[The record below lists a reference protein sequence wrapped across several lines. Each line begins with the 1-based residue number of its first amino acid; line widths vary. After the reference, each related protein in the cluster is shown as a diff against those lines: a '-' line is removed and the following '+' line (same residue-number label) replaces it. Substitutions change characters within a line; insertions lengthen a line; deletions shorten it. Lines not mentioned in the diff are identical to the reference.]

1 DHGAARRPV
10 RAVGQALRAVR
21 RPSVSDSCEV
31 REPALAHVE
40 GGDRKSGREGVDGMK
55 TLPVIQPA
63 QAEAPAEKRPL
74 ETTDMVNDP
83 ERYAALKPRILSALR
98 TVFDPEIP
106 VNIYD
111 LGLIYD
117 VIVESS
123 GRVGIR
129 MTLTA
134 PACPAAQFLP
144 GQVKAVLESVPD
156 VTDALVDVIWDP
168 PWSRDRMS
176 DAAKLQLGL
185 W

>member
-1 DHGAARRPV
+1 
-10 RAVGQALRAVR
+10 
-21 RPSVSDSCEV
+21 
-31 REPALAHVE
+31 
-40 GGDRKSGREGVDGMK
+40 MK
-55 TLPVIQPA
+55 TIPVIQPA
-63 QAEAPAEKRPL
+63 ASEATAERRPL
-74 ETTDMVNDP
+74 QTAEMVNDP
-83 ERYAALKPRILSALR
+83 ERSSVLAPRIVKALS

-117 VIVESS
+117 VIVEAS

-144 GQVKAVLESVPD
+144 DRVKKAVESVPD
-156 VTDALVDVIWDP
+156 VAGAVVDVVWEP
-168 PWSRDRMS
+168 PWSRERMS

-185 W
+185 L

>member
-1 DHGAARRPV
+1 
-10 RAVGQALRAVR
+10 
-21 RPSVSDSCEV
+21 
-31 REPALAHVE
+31 
-40 GGDRKSGREGVDGMK
+40 MK

-63 QAEAPAEKRPL
+63 AAEASVERRSLQTA
-74 ETTDMVNDP
+74 DMVNDP
-83 ERYAALKPRILSALR
+83 QRNAALIPRIVSALR

-144 GQVKAVLESVPD
+144 GQAQAVVESVPD
-156 VTDALVDVIWDP
+156 VAGVLVDVVWDP

-185 W
+185 L